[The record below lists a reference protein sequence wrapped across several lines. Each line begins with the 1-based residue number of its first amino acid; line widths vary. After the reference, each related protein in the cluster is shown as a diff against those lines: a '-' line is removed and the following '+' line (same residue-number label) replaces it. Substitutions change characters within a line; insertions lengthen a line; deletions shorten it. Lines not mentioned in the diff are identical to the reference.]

1 MAKGLIMLNKSRRA
15 KRMERHHA
23 RRKQPALNLVS
34 LMDIFTILVFFLLIS
49 SSNVH
54 QLPKKKDIHL
64 PTSIATKVPKETII
78 ISVTQKRIL
87 VQGREVAIIKSVMQD
102 ASSLIPS
109 LEKELNFQASK
120 SRIVK
125 SADGKIKGKAVT
137 IMGDESIPYELL
149 RKILA
154 TCRQTNYTK
163 IAFAAMQKAA
173 SGENS

>member
-1 MAKGLIMLNKSRRA
+1 MMNQSRRA
-15 KRMERHHA
+15 RRMERHHA

-34 LMDIFTILVFFLLIS
+34 LMDIFTILVFFLLVS

-54 QLPKKKDIHL
+54 QLPKKKDINL
-64 PTSIATKVPKETII
+64 PTSIATKAPKETLII
-78 ISVTQKRIL
+78 AVTRHSIL
-87 VQGREVAIIKSVMQD
+87 VQGRRVAIIADVMREATPIIGELQ
-102 ASSLIPS
+102 
-109 LEKELNFQASK
+109 KELSFQASK
-120 SRIVK
+120 TRIIK
-125 SADGKIKGKAVT
+125 TSEGKTKGKSVT

-154 TCRQTNYTK
+154 TCREANYTQ

>member
-1 MAKGLIMLNKSRRA
+1 MMNKSRRA

-34 LMDIFTILVFFLLIS
+34 LMDIFTILVFFLLVS

-54 QLPKKKDIHL
+54 QLPKKKDINL
-64 PTSIATKVPKETII
+64 PTSIATKAPKETLI
-78 ISVTQKRIL
+78 ISVTQRSIL
-87 VQGREVAIIKSVMQD
+87 VQGREVAIINRVMQN
-102 ASSLIPS
+102 ASPLITG
-109 LEKELNFQASK
+109 LEKELIFQASK
-120 SRIVK
+120 SRVVK
-125 SADGKIKGKAVT
+125 SPDGKVKGKSVT
-137 IMGDESIPYELL
+137 IMGDENIPYELL

-154 TCRQTNYTK
+154 TCREANYTK